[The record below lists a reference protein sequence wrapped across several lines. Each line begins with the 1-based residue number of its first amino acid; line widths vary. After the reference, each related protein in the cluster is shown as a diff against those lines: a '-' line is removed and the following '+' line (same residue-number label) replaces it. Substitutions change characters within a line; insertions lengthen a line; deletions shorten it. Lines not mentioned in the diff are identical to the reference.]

1 MPAPRFMVIPKLRLY
16 VYVKLG
22 YEANIMQIESTLD
35 TYKYNFK
42 HPMVRDLAWA
52 IASPPL
58 LETEQGAF
66 VSVAWLQQ
74 QYLSY
79 LPRLF
84 SLDNNPTPLLEFINR
99 QPRLG
104 VYFEQ
109 LWHFFFEDSPKFDV
123 LLANIQIQDSHQ
135 TYGEFDFIVR
145 EKATQIVTH
154 FEVAVKFYLGYQ
166 HVSTTKE
173 LWYGANIK
181 DRLDIKIDHMLKH
194 QIRLGHLSSALA
206 VLKQHNITIDDEKII
221 LKGRLYQPHPD
232 LQFSNSDPALN
243 TCNWTWLTAHC
254 FKNSHAEFCWYR
266 LLKPDYLAPR
276 LPEEV
281 YRWHSDNADSEK
293 KPLQLLRYKDQKE
306 AERLF
311 LVPDEWLTKLK
322 DSNL

>member
-1 MPAPRFMVIPKLRLY
+1 MAIPKLRLY
-16 VYVKLG
+16 VYVKLR
-22 YEANIMQIESTLD
+22 YEANVMQIESTLD

-58 LETEQGAF
+58 LANEQDAL
-66 VSVAWLQQ
+66 VSMAWFQQ

-84 SLDNNPTPLLEFINR
+84 ALDNNPAPLIEFINR
-99 QPRLG
+99 QQRLG

-109 LWHFFFEDSPKFDV
+109 LWHFFFEDSPNFDV

-135 TYGEFDFIVR
+135 TYGEFDFIIR

-166 HVSTTKE
+166 HDSAENK

-194 QIRLGHLSSALA
+194 QIRLGHLASAQA

-232 LQFSNSDPALN
+232 LQLANNDVQHNP
-243 TCNWTWLTAHC
+243 CNWSWLTVRC
-254 FKNSHAEFCWYR
+254 FKASHANFCWYR
-266 LLKPDYLAPR
+266 LAKPDYLAPR

-281 YRWHSDNADSEK
+281 YRWHSDNAVNEK

-311 LVPDEWLTKLK
+311 LVPDGWLTKLK
-322 DSNL
+322 ESN